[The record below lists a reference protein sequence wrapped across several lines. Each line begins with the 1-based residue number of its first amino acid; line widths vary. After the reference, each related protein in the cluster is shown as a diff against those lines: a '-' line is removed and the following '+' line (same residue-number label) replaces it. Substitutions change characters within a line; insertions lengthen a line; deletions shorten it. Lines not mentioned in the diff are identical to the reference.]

1 MGQPEFLCATAG
13 PLPTSILGYSRPNRT
28 HTPKWP
34 SENSLF
40 LTDIAALKKEQLGQ
54 KVLVLGHFF
63 EGQMWRSCNTAG
75 TIGESSTRGFIDI

>member
-1 MGQPEFLCATAG
+1 MGQPEVLCATAG

-28 HTPKWP
+28 HTPNRPPKTHY
-34 SENSLF
+34 F
-40 LTDIAALKKEQLGQ
+40 LTDIALKKEQLGQ